1 MSRKKKPLFGASNY
15 KKKKPKKPIVK
26 NDKGK
31 WVWVS
36 DEDVQEKHELDD
48 K

>member
-1 MSRKKKPLFGASNY
+1 MIFLNQIQE
-15 KKKKPKKPIVK
+15 KKKPKKPIVK

>member
-1 MSRKKKPLFGASNY
+1 MPAIGTAEG
-15 KKKKPKKPIVK
+15 KKKKPILK